1 MEDIQIKL
9 AFIWTALMLTYLLGD
24 VIRVFS
30 GDFKSGEIDGRKI
43 SGRVWLGI
51 AVVMVLPV
59 IMSVLTLFLGYP
71 LNRWLNVGMAA
82 FFFLFNVIG
91 LPTYPSAFD
100 RFLIAVSLAFNGLTV
115 WLAWN
120 WI

>member
-9 AFIWTALMLTYLLGD
+9 SIIWTALMLTYLLGD

-30 GDFKSGEIDGRKI
+30 GDFKTGEIEGRKV

-51 AVVMVLPV
+51 AIVMVLPAV
-59 IMSVLTLFLGYP
+59 MSVLTLFLDLP
-71 LNRWLNVGMAA
+71 LNRWLNMGMAA
-82 FFFLFNVIG
+82 FFSLFNMIG